1 MFKFSKFS
9 FFKNL
14 SSPKKL
20 NLAIYASLALILTI
34 GLATNY
40 QCLVEQARNYTIG
53 TLEKSYGSQPLDAK
67 QAALVQAIAAEMG
80 ISKPI
85 KICKMNTL
93 AMQQFGY
100 CNALAAT
107 PLFLNLIPI
116 SSQPYMYI
124 SENFFADIT
133 PAEQRFLI
141 GHELIHIRDQH
152 VDWLNFWI
160 TILQIIGFII
170 FWLVTKPLY
179 SKFSTFK
186 RQTLSEKTLII
197 KIVIILVIASTAFI
211 TINLI
216 PNLISL
222 TYRRY
227 IEREADCRSLEL
239 LNSHEGALKF
249 MCRAEKSYSS
259 PKHNPYFGL
268 LSDHPS
274 CHERRIYC
282 LESQV
287 QKEYELNCKK

>member
-1 MFKFSKFS
+1 M
-9 FFKNL
+9 
-14 SSPKKL
+14 KKI
-20 NLAIYASLALILTI
+20 NVIFCTSLALSLTI
-34 GLATNY
+34 GLAINY
-40 QCLVEQARNYTIG
+40 QRLAEQARNYTISN
-53 TLEKSYGSQPLDAK
+53 LEKTYGAQPLDPK
-67 QAALVQAIAAEMG
+67 HTALVQAIAAEMG

-100 CNALAAT
+100 CNALAVT

-124 SENFFADIT
+124 SESFFADVT

-152 VDWLNFWI
+152 VDWLNFGI
-160 TILQIIGFII
+160 LILQIIGFII
-170 FWLVTKPLY
+170 FWLLIKPLRRKL
-179 SKFSTFK
+179 SALPAHL
-186 RQTLSEKTLII
+186 QTPTSVKLSGKLLILKILII
-197 KIVIILVIASTAFI
+197 LAIAGTAMI

-222 TYRRY
+222 TYRRS

-249 MCRAEKSYSS
+249 MCRAEQSYSS
-259 PKHNPYFGL
+259 PQHNPYFGL

-287 QKEYELNCKK
+287 QKEYAQQSKLDIKK